1 MGGDKGEACDIFI
14 RWKNVLTYF
23 SRVVLFHITGF
34 YQWSENS
41 RDWVFWWLIKSS
53 VNYVPWK
60 LHIEISRIVLFKKLR
75 RSIFKTSEVL
85 YLRRYNQIFM
95 ITRFLETKPKTRR
108 YNAMYLRV
116 FKSKSN
122 VCGCSTWQ
130 TASGYFKAFGFSV
143 TFAAQM
149 FVNQQTSP
157 YGSKLPTDLSAD
169 CQPLL
174 ET

>member
-60 LHIEISRIVLFKKLR
+60 LHIEISRIVLFEKLR

-95 ITRFLETKPKTRR
+95 ITRFLETKPKTRDTTLCILEQDLHPQVQFHWLSYKER
-108 YNAMYLRV
+108 RVDALALR
-116 FKSKSN
+116 
-122 VCGCSTWQ
+122 
-130 TASGYFKAFGFSV
+130 ADERRD
-143 TFAAQM
+143 
-149 FVNQQTSP
+149 
-157 YGSKLPTDLSAD
+157 KLR
-169 CQPLL
+169 
-174 ET
+174 